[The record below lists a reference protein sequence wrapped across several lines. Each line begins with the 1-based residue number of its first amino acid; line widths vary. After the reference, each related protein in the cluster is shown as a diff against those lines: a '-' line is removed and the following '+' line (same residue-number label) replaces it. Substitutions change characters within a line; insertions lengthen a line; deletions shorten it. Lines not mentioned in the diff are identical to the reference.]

1 MSIKITKKS
10 MKAISLKELLDM
22 GKLDRIIS
30 SRAGGYL
37 GETLE
42 QIIMQKLE
50 DLKDGELYY
59 EQEITDGKCTEGEKT
74 PVCLWSLDSRSEV
87 WLRDKLS
94 EDNMKKEIY
103 VVFGL
108 TDSKAKSSCE
118 TADQDEQNYVKKII
132 LPEHENVIYPEN
144 YHKEYINENKKSMAF
159 LVSDLYVA
167 KENIYA
173 DEIKK
178 YYKAY
183 FANGN
188 AEPLNRVH
196 SQCTYA
202 YAEIEN
208 REGLESFLNEKQ
220 DTISDCETGVIIA
233 KLIYPY
239 VASVS

>member
-1 MSIKITKKS
+1 MP
-10 MKAISLKELLDM
+10 
-22 GKLDRIIS
+22 
-30 SRAGGYL
+30 
-37 GETLE
+37 
-42 QIIMQKLE
+42 
-50 DLKDGELYY
+50 
-59 EQEITDGKCTEGEKT
+59 EQET
-74 PVCLWSLDSRSEV
+74 VL
-87 WLRDKLS
+87 
-94 EDNMKKEIY
+94 
-103 VVFGL
+103 
-108 TDSKAKSSCE
+108 
-118 TADQDEQNYVKKII
+118 
-132 LPEHENVIYPEN
+132 YPEN
-144 YHKEYINENKKSMAF
+144 YHKEYINQNKKSMAF